1 METNMSK
8 NKESKDNRSI
18 MERLEA
24 MGMKM
29 TPKDHP
35 IYTMNH
41 ASIRFISK
49 RSISTKNGGDNEK

>member
-1 METNMSK
+1 MSK
-8 NKESKDNRSI
+8 NKEFKDNRTI
-18 MERLEA
+18 RERLEA

-35 IYTMNH
+35 IYKMNH

-49 RSISTKNGGDNEK
+49 SKKGDDNE

>member
-1 METNMSK
+1 MSK
-8 NKESKDNRSI
+8 NKQSEGNRTI
-18 MERLEA
+18 RERLEA

-35 IYTMNH
+35 IHKMNH

-49 RSISTKNGGDNEK
+49 SKKSDYNE

>member
-1 METNMSK
+1 MSK
-8 NKESKDNRSI
+8 NKESKDNRTI
-18 MERLEA
+18 RERLEA

-41 ASIRFISK
+41 TSIRFVSK
-49 RSISTKNGGDNEK
+49 RPISTKKGGDNEK